1 MMAGFRRRP
10 HVALFMHSRATNMQT
25 EQLLATLHAHT
36 AYDDDEENHRNK
48 IIAFIER
55 KPQQWWKRATLE
67 GHITASA
74 WVLNAPRTHALLL
87 HHAKLNCWVQPGG
100 HVDDSDTSVSAGAMR
115 EAIEETGLT
124 TLHLDSESLFDVDI
138 HSIPERKSEPA
149 HLHYDL
155 RYLIISRDT
164 SVTISNESLGARWIP
179 LNELTQPSIERS
191 ISRMAEKS
199 LRTDTP

>member
-1 MMAGFRRRP
+1 
-10 HVALFMHSRATNMQT
+10 MQT
-25 EQLLATLHAHT
+25 DTLLATLNAHI
-36 AYDDDEENHRNK
+36 AYDDDEETHRRK

-55 KPQQWWKRATLE
+55 EPRQWWKRSTLE

-100 HVDDSDTSVSAGAMR
+100 HVDDSDASISAGAMR

-124 TLHLDSESLFDVDI
+124 SLSLESESMFDVDI

-164 SVTISNESLGARWIP
+164 LVMISDESLGARWIP
-179 LNELTQPSIERS
+179 LDELTQPSIERS

-199 LRTDTP
+199 LRMDIP